1 MPAPLP
7 QTRGII
13 LSVVLLAMSS
23 GLTDALVY
31 TLHGGVFAYAMTGNL
46 VLLGVSV
53 ATHDTSEIF
62 RHLVPLLGFA
72 AGVLAGKSMLRWH
85 RPLVMPVTMLLQ
97 ATVLLLAGLFAS
109 RLHSNVL
116 VVTLSVSGGM
126 LITVLRKVGDIPFNI
141 AFMTGN
147 LRAVLVSAFDAA
159 FPPKQSAATRSASEF
174 RIVGLTCGGFLFG
187 AAIGGAVAHRM
198 QNHAFWIAT
207 LLFIAAGY
215 LLRRA
220 DVTEL

>member
-1 MPAPLP
+1 
-7 QTRGII
+7 
-13 LSVVLLAMSS
+13 VLLAMSS

-53 ATHDTSEIF
+53 ATHDTGEIF

-72 AGVLAGKSMLRWH
+72 TGVLAGKSMLRWQ
-85 RPLVMPVTMLLQ
+85 RPLVMPITMLLQ
-97 ATVLLLAGLFAS
+97 ATVLLLAGLFAG

-116 VVTLSVSGGM
+116 VITLSISGGM

-147 LRAVLVSAFDAA
+147 LRAVIVGAFDAL
-159 FPPKQSAATRSASEF
+159 FPPARSVAAHGASEF
-174 RIVGLTCGGFLFG
+174 RIVGLTCSGFLFG
-187 AAIGGAVAHRM
+187 AAIGGAIAHRL
-198 QNHAFWIAT
+198 QNHAFWLAA

-220 DVTEL
+220 DTNEA